1 MTLYEKTLLPLILGN
16 DIKKEDLTEES
27 GFVDT
32 YTEDLDYYPSIYP
45 GFYIMVNDTIR
56 TNKSI
61 EFARKLSKSINLHS
75 EYCKIIDGVPYRI
88 YDFYVPFTLK
98 KMESGLLMPTYE
110 QRTKII
116 DFWGF
121 MEDISCLLIS
131 NYSVMVETN
140 DAIPLEDEMTYAF
153 EKLI

>member
-16 DIKKEDLTEES
+16 DIRREDLSEES

-32 YTEDLDYYPSIYP
+32 YTEDLDYDDGVYPR
-45 GFYIMVNDTIR
+45 FYIMVNDTIR

-61 EFARKLSKSINLHS
+61 EFARKLSKSVNLHS

-98 KMESGLLMPTYE
+98 KMENGLITPTYE

-131 NYSVMVETN
+131 NYSVMVETDN
-140 DAIPLEDEMTYAF
+140 AIPLEDEMTYAF